1 MLLILML
8 FVSLTDCPHLFS
20 PSFSHARTHTH
31 TEEKAQQTKL
41 VEKAQKEVELAE
53 AEKASLQKKIA
64 ELTSLKGDVSSLLKS
79 EDVGEEAKE
88 NLKKILVGLE
98 SVQ

>member
-1 MLLILML
+1 M
-8 FVSLTDCPHLFS
+8 
-20 PSFSHARTHTH
+20 
-31 TEEKAQQTKL
+31 
-41 VEKAQKEVELAE
+41 
-53 AEKASLQKKIA
+53 QKKIA